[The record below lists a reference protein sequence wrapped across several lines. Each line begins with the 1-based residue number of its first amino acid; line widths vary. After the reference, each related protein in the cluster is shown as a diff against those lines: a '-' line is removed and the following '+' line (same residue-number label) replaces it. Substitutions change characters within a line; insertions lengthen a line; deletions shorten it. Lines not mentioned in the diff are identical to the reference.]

1 MSRRRAKGPEAC
13 VNAGGQEVTVQAD
26 LDNRINALTDWMFES
41 QHLVVFTGAGI
52 STESGLPDFRGPDGV
67 WTRRDK
73 GLKTEWPDLSV
84 AEPNAGHMAIL
95 ELQELGKLKFLV
107 SQNIDNLHLK
117 SGIRPELLAELHGN
131 SARLRCKRCGNQVDK
146 STGSTACSCGGKLV
160 SSVVDFGQPLP
171 EKDLEDSFRHAQQCG
186 LLVVVGSSLVVT
198 PAADVPVVA
207 YEHGAR
213 LVIIN
218 QGETPLDDVAHLRFD
233 ERIGDVL
240 PPAVVRL
247 KQLMG

>member
-1 MSRRRAKGPEAC
+1 M
-13 VNAGGQEVTVQAD
+13 QTD
-26 LDNRINALTDWMFES
+26 IDNRINTLADWMFES

-73 GLKTEWPDLSV
+73 GLSTEWPDLST
-84 AEPNAGHMAIL
+84 AEPNLAHIAIL
-95 ELQELGKLKFLV
+95 ELQEIDKLSFLV

-131 SARLRCKRCGNQVDK
+131 VARLRCQRCGTHVE
-146 STGSTACSCGGKLV
+146 TAAGLKKCSCGGKLV
-160 SSVVDFGQPLP
+160 PSVVDFGQSLP
-171 EKDLEDSFRHAQQCG
+171 EKDIEDSFRHAQQCD

-198 PAADVPVVA
+198 PAADVPVIA

-218 QGETPLDDVAHLRFD
+218 QGETPLDDIAHLRFD

-240 PPAVVRL
+240 PPAVARL